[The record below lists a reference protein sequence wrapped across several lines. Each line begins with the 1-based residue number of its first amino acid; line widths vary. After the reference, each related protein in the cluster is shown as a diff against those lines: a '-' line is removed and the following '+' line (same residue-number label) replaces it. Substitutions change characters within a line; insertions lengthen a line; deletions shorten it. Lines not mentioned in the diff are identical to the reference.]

1 MQGQAEREALG
12 QGNTRGGIRAGAV
25 GLVVGLLGAMAFF
38 TLAPMSLR
46 PRTGALYGYEHFIAF
61 GLVGGA
67 FALVGLHRSLKAALA
82 VVGAI
87 VLIEV
92 VQGFVP
98 GRHAEVSDV
107 AMNVVGFVGGCIV
120 GIVARRVVSRLW
132 RAHGSG
138 T

>member
-1 MQGQAEREALG
+1 MQGQAERGALE
-12 QGNTRGGIRAGAV
+12 RGKLGRAGAV
-25 GLVVGLLGAMAFF
+25 LLVVGLLGAMAFF

-67 FALVGLHRSLKAALA
+67 FALSPLRRSFRAALA

-87 VLIEV
+87 ALIEV
-92 VQGFVP
+92 AQGFAP
-98 GRHAEVSDV
+98 GRHAQVSDV
-107 AMNVVGFVGGCIV
+107 MMNVTGFVGGVLAGGLGLAAI
-120 GIVARRVVSRLW
+120 ARLRRI
-132 RAHGSG
+132 A